1 MIDKRDVQA
10 FFDRLAPDWD
20 AGMVRNEAVIARIL
34 DNAGV
39 CEGCTVLDVACGTGV
54 LFGDYV
60 KRGAARVTAVDLSPE
75 MAARAAEKAAG
86 TQITVVCGD
95 VEDSAAVR
103 DSGPYD
109 VVMVYNAFPHFP
121 DPAGLIRTLAGLV
134 RPGGRLSIAH
144 GMSRAALDAHHSGSA
159 HAVSMRLLRRGDVP
173 GLRKKKSIKKQP
185 RRRPGLFFYACGMS
199 AKRRGC
205 SCPLRTRLAP
215 AARASNS
222 NSPAMTST
230 GAMKESFCV
239 R

>member
-86 TQITVVCGD
+86 TCIEVICGD
-95 VEDSAAVR
+95 VETDVQVQESA
-103 DSGPYD
+103 PYD

-121 DPAGLIRTLAGLV
+121 DPAGLIRRLSGLL

-159 HAVSMRLLRRGDVP
+159 HAVSMGLLPEAEVRVLMAPYLDVDVVI
-173 GLRKKKSIKKQP
+173 SDDWMYQV
-185 RRRPGLFFYACGMS
+185 CGV
-199 AKRRGC
+199 KR
-205 SCPLRTRLAP
+205 A
-215 AARASNS
+215 
-222 NSPAMTST
+222 
-230 GAMKESFCV
+230 
-239 R
+239 

>member
-75 MAARAAEKAAG
+75 MAARAVEKAAG

-95 VEDSAAVR
+95 VENSAAVR

-159 HAVSMRLLRRGDVP
+159 KPVSLGLLHEDEVRALMAPYLDVDTVISN
-173 GLRKKKSIKKQP
+173 GEMYQVCGRK
-185 RRRPGLFFYACGMS
+185 
-199 AKRRGC
+199 
-205 SCPLRTRLAP
+205 
-215 AARASNS
+215 RA
-222 NSPAMTST
+222 
-230 GAMKESFCV
+230 
-239 R
+239 

>member
-121 DPAGLIRTLAGLV
+121 DPAGLIRTLAELV
-134 RPGGRLSIAH
+134 RPGGRLSIA
-144 GMSRAALDAHHSGSA
+144 
-159 HAVSMRLLRRGDVP
+159 VIRLQHVAKLH
-173 GLRKKKSIKKQP
+173 
-185 RRRPGLFFYACGMS
+185 GLFFPRWGHALEKPRMLLH
-199 AKRRGC
+199 RRLT
-205 SCPLRTRLAP
+205 SFSPTITRDQ
-215 AARASNS
+215 
-222 NSPAMTST
+222 T
-230 GAMKESFCV
+230 
-239 R
+239 

>member
-95 VEDSAAVR
+95 VEDSAA
-103 DSGPYD
+103 
-109 VVMVYNAFPHFP
+109 AFLFHGSIRTGFLPVSTNLP
-121 DPAGLIRTLAGLV
+121 ATAPAGFYFTAGV
-134 RPGGRLSIAH
+134 
-144 GMSRAALDAHHSGSA
+144 
-159 HAVSMRLLRRGDVP
+159 
-173 GLRKKKSIKKQP
+173 
-185 RRRPGLFFYACGMS
+185 
-199 AKRRGC
+199 
-205 SCPLRTRLAP
+205 
-215 AARASNS
+215 
-222 NSPAMTST
+222 
-230 GAMKESFCV
+230 
-239 R
+239 

>member
-121 DPAGLIRTLAGLV
+121 DPAGLIPDAGGAGPA
-134 RPGGRLSIAH
+134 R
-144 GMSRAALDAHHSGSA
+144 RAA
-159 HAVSMRLLRRGDVP
+159 VP
-173 GLRKKKSIKKQP
+173 
-185 RRRPGLFFYACGMS
+185 
-199 AKRRGC
+199 
-205 SCPLRTRLAP
+205 
-215 AARASNS
+215 
-222 NSPAMTST
+222 SPTA
-230 GAMKESFCV
+230 
-239 R
+239 

>member
-1 MIDKRDVQA
+1 MIDKRDVQE

-121 DPAGLIRTLAGLV
+121 DPAGLIRTLAELV
-134 RPGGRLSIAH
+134 RPAAAVHRPRHEPGGAGRPPQRQREARVSW
-144 GMSRAALDAHHSGSA
+144 SAARGRSPGADG
-159 HAVSMRLLRRGDVP
+159 AVSGRGHGDLQWGDVP
-173 GLRKKKSIKKQP
+173 GLRKKKSIKKQS
-185 RRRPGLFFYACGMS
+185 RRRPGLFFMPAGC
-199 AKRRGC
+199 RRSGVA
-205 SCPLRTRLAP
+205 AP
-215 AARASNS
+215 AR
-222 NSPAMTST
+222 
-230 GAMKESFCV
+230 
-239 R
+239 

>member
-86 TQITVVCGD
+86 TGIEVVCGD
-95 VEDSAAVR
+95 VETDVQVQESA
-103 DSGPYD
+103 PYD

-121 DPAGLIRTLAGLV
+121 DPAGLIRRLSGLL

-159 HAVSMRLLRRGDVP
+159 HAVSMRLLPEESVRALMVPYLDVDVVISDD
-173 GLRKKKSIKKQP
+173 RMYQV
-185 RRRPGLFFYACGMS
+185 CGV
-199 AKRRGC
+199 KR
-205 SCPLRTRLAP
+205 A
-215 AARASNS
+215 
-222 NSPAMTST
+222 
-230 GAMKESFCV
+230 
-239 R
+239 

>member
-20 AGMVRNEAVIARIL
+20 ADMVRNEAVIARIL

-39 CEGCTVLDVACGTGV
+39 CDGCTVLDVACGTGV

-103 DSGPYD
+103 DSGPYF
-109 VVMVYNAFPHFP
+109 VVMVYISFLHCPVSA
-121 DPAGLIRTLAGLV
+121 V
-134 RPGGRLSIAH
+134 RFRRMSDLLRPRVRLSIALL
-144 GMSRAALDAHHSGSA
+144 MSRAALDAHHSGSA
-159 HAVSMRLLRRGDVP
+159 KPVSLGLLHADEVRALMAPYLDVDTVISN
-173 GLRKKKSIKKQP
+173 GEMYQVCGRK
-185 RRRPGLFFYACGMS
+185 
-199 AKRRGC
+199 
-205 SCPLRTRLAP
+205 
-215 AARASNS
+215 RA
-222 NSPAMTST
+222 
-230 GAMKESFCV
+230 
-239 R
+239 

>member
-75 MAARAAEKAAG
+75 MVARAAEKAAG

-121 DPAGLIRTLAGLV
+121 DPAGLIPDAGRAGPARRAAV
-134 RPGGRLSIAH
+134 HRPRHEPGGAGRPPQRQREARVSW
-144 GMSRAALDAHHSGSA
+144 SAARGRGPGADG
-159 HAVSMRLLRRGDVP
+159 AVSGRGHGD
-173 GLRKKKSIKKQP
+173 LQ
-185 RRRPGLFFYACGMS
+185 
-199 AKRRGC
+199 
-205 SCPLRTRLAP
+205 
-215 AARASNS
+215 
-222 NSPAMTST
+222 
-230 GAMKESFCV
+230 
-239 R
+239 